1 MLLESTLFS
10 SSIYFSTILRSDET
24 AILLVITTI
33 FLLLEYINLT
43 EISHLMFLNCLLML
57 AICIFDCAIIL
68 STLSNLID
76 MIICFLDRVTFSYHV
91 YFWFIFLAW
100 FAYDIVDF
108 RYLIESVFRED
119 ILDLEYFLDIA
130 PRYLSIWL
138 FVILWV
144 WVN

>member
-43 EISHLMFLNCLLML
+43 EVSHLMFLNCLLML

-68 STLSNLID
+68 STLFNLID

-91 YFWFIFLAW
+91 YFWFIFLA
-100 FAYDIVDF
+100 
-108 RYLIESVFRED
+108 
-119 ILDLEYFLDIA
+119 
-130 PRYLSIWL
+130 
-138 FVILWV
+138 
-144 WVN
+144 